1 MELLSEISALDRT
14 VQSWGF
20 ATVQHFANEQAKNI
34 LQQKMAYYKSKV
46 DFFEQKYALNFVEF
60 CEKFDEIK
68 NHSLLEKEDDSLH
81 WETAIDVLKSYQ
93 FEFDAL
99 FL

>member
-46 DFFEQKYALNFVEF
+46 DFFEQKYTLNFVEF
-60 CEKFDEIK
+60 CKKFDEIK

-81 WETAIDVLKSYQ
+81 WETAIDVIESYQ